1 MQELSALEHVV
12 PMHTRRARVTCIMES
27 AGVQPET
34 IDSAAEI
41 MTFGGSE
48 QTSVFEIVFPFLDR
62 VDLFPFFGDTAYFEE
77 LLEESEGGGGG
88 ADEVRGLAE
97 VVGHEL
103 DGVLEG
109 AELSFG
115 SAVENGETLGGGED
129 GAEVVAC

>member
-12 PMHTRRARVTCIMES
+12 PMHTRRARVPGIMES
-27 AGVQPET
+27 ARVQPET
-34 IDSAAEI
+34 IDSAAKI

-48 QTSVFEIVFPFLDR
+48 QTSVFEVVFPFLER
-62 VDLFPFFGDTAYFEE
+62 VDLFPFFGDAAYFEE
-77 LLEESEGGGGG
+77 LLEKSEGGGDG
-88 ADEVRGLAE
+88 ADEVRGLAG

-109 AELSFG
+109 AELGFG
-115 SAVENGETLGGGED
+115 SAVEDGKTLGGGED